1 MSLKQIVKKFLYKLR
16 GSKSD
21 EEALEKLGF
30 SHGNEFTCYS
40 WGSIDSNYPWLI
52 SIGNKVTLSTNV
64 TILAHYASTNNVN
77 GHTKVGI
84 VKIGNNVFIGTGAII
99 NCNVRI
105 GDNVIV
111 GSGAVVTKDIPDG
124 MVVAGNPARIICT
137 YEDYIEKHMK
147 NLETHPVF
155 NQHGRIGWKSAA
167 EEEWQQMRD
176 SLKDSFGY
184 I

>member
-1 MSLKQIVKKFLYKLR
+1 MSLKQIVKGLYKKL
-16 GSKSD
+16 GGGKSD
-21 EEALEKLGF
+21 EEALEKLGL
-30 SHGNEFTCYS
+30 SHGNDFTCYS

-52 SIGNKVTLSTNV
+52 SIGSKVTISTNV
-64 TILAHYASTNNVN
+64 TILAHDASTNNAN

-84 VKIGNNVFIGTGAII
+84 VRIGNNVFIGTGAVI

-124 MVVAGNPARIICT
+124 MVVAGNPARVICS
-137 YEDYIEKHMK
+137 YEDYIGKHMK

-155 NQHGRIGWKSAA
+155 NQHGRIGWKSAT